1 MNYYVSIKIVHAEPM
16 TRHQANKVL
25 NRETETEV
33 KEDVEGYLVAYTD
46 GYKSW
51 CPKKQFEKGNVKFT
65 SPLKAFYKLFKLL
78 FL

>member
-1 MNYYVSIKIVHAEPM
+1 MNYYVSIKIVHAESM

-33 KEDVEGYLVAYTD
+33 KEDVEGYLVTYTD
-46 GYKSW
+46 GYKSL
-51 CPKKQFEKGNVKFT
+51 CAKKHFYEGNVKFT
-65 SPLKAFYKLFKLL
+65 SPFKKIYKLFKLL